1 MKLQTIASVCECSR
15 SSVKRALTVLRDRGF
30 IDIKGGA
37 QKLHGK
43 GHRQTCNRYYLLDT
57 RQSQGQIGVIS
68 TPICAFY
75 HGSLGGSSIVSVQPC
90 PLFSYSGAK
99 LGQDMRKPETY
110 RNEIKSYIIRTG
122 MTMTEVVDYLSDEY
136 GWSRSVPNL
145 SGKLKRG
152 SLRYGEAVELA
163 DALGYDIVWEKR

>member
-1 MKLQTIASVCECSR
+1 MS
-15 SSVKRALTVLRDRGF
+15 
-30 IDIKGGA
+30 
-37 QKLHGK
+37 
-43 GHRQTCNRYYLLDT
+43 
-57 RQSQGQIGVIS
+57 QSQAQIGVIS
-68 TPICAFY
+68 APICAFY
-75 HGSLGGSSIVSVQPC
+75 HRSLGGFSIVSVQPC

-163 DALGYDIVWEKR
+163 DALGYDIVWQKRER